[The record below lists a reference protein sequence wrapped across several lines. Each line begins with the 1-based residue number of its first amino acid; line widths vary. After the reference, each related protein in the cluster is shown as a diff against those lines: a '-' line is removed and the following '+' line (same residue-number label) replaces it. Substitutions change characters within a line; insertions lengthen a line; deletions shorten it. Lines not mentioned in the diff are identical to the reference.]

1 MYLQIALHNI
11 ANAPLFAPLRLLIYW
26 MSNSH
31 RLYLRTDFI
40 LSKRFFFH
48 FFSFVLFVIS
58 VCLGV
63 INHGM
68 LLANRRSSSNRAPSS
83 IFFGLRR
90 TQRCPR
96 HVYPIIV
103 MSSVS
108 RFIRPRREWSGCD
121 VPPARPIRASTTRAV
136 IVHSGKLHF
145 LRVVATRLRILRR
158 RRVYNVKVRGIRWGS
173 DTVDFSA
180 YPLLKIYYS
189 LSSMSK
195 SWMFWKAIYNWLG

>member
-1 MYLQIALHNI
+1 
-11 ANAPLFAPLRLLIYW
+11 
-26 MSNSH
+26 MSNSSVISP
-31 RLYLRTDFI
+31 DFI
-40 LSKRFFFH
+40 LSKTVFLSFH
-48 FFSFVLFVIS
+48 FFPLLSLHFYFFLFVIP

-158 RRVYNVKVRGIRWGS
+158 RRVYNVKVCEIRWWS
-173 DTVDFSA
+173 DTVGFLS
-180 YPLLKIYYS
+180 LKIC
-189 LSSMSK
+189 
-195 SWMFWKAIYNWLG
+195 

>member
-1 MYLQIALHNI
+1 M
-11 ANAPLFAPLRLLIYW
+11 PLLFHFLSSECRI
-26 MSNSH
+26 H
-31 RLYLRTDFI
+31 RLYLRMDTFI

-48 FFSFVLFVIS
+48 FFSSFFFVIS

-68 LLANRRSSSNRAPSS
+68 LLANRRSSSNRASPSS

-108 RFIRPRREWSGCD
+108 RFIRPRREWSGLRC
-121 VPPARPIRASTTRAV
+121 PSRTRPIRASTTRAV

-145 LRVVATRLRILRR
+145 LRVVATRLRILCRR
-158 RRVYNVKVRGIRWGS
+158 CVYNVKVPKIRSWSGTAAGFYRAS
-173 DTVDFSA
+173 LLQL
-180 YPLLKIYYS
+180 LLK
-189 LSSMSK
+189 
-195 SWMFWKAIYNWLG
+195 

>member
-1 MYLQIALHNI
+1 MYLQIALHNS
-11 ANAPLFAPLRLLIYW
+11 ANAHRSSSASYLL
-26 MSNSH
+26 NVE
-31 RLYLRTDFI
+31 FI
-40 LSKRFFFH
+40 GYIAGRISFYQNG
-48 FFSFVLFVIS
+48 FSFIS
-58 VCLGV
+58 SLSSFCHFCLSRRHKSR
-63 INHGM
+63 NA

-96 HVYPIIV
+96 YVYPIIV

-145 LRVVATRLRILRR
+145 LRVVATELRILRR
-158 RRVYNVKVRGIRWGS
+158 RRVYNIKVCGIRWKIKK
-173 DTVDFSA
+173 TRRDFSA
-180 YPLLKIYYS
+180 YFS
-189 LSSMSK
+189 L
-195 SWMFWKAIYNWLG
+195 IH